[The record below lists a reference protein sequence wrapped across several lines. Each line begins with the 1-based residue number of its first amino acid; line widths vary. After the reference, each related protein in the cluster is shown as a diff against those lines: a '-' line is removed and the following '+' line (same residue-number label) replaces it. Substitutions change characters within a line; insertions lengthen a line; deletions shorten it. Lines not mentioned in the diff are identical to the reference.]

1 MSKRKS
7 GRNIHGILLL
17 DKRLG
22 VSSNKALQEVRR
34 LFNANKAGH
43 TGSLDPLATGLL
55 PLCFGEATKVSA
67 LMLDD
72 NKRYQVVV
80 QLGVMTDTGDREGTV
95 IQTKPVPELSID
107 DINACLERFTGEIDQ
122 VPPMYSALKQD
133 GKKLYELAREGK
145 TVDRK
150 ARSITIF
157 ELKLLTDSQ
166 SLALEPDLLVLNVF
180 CSKGTYIRSLAED
193 IGHYLGCGGTVKEL
207 RRLEAGQFKIQN
219 AKTIEQLTAM
229 DQQSLMQCLINVDK
243 PLENLPSVQLSD
255 EQAICIKHGQS
266 LYFLSND
273 ESMTSGASARIK
285 SGSGTVRMYNDAV
298 FLGLGEMLRDGK
310 LAPKKLFNLNNE
322 LR

>member
-7 GRNIHGILLL
+7 GLNIHGILLL

-22 VSSNKALQEVRR
+22 VSSNRALQEVRH

-80 QLGVMTDTGDREGTV
+80 QLGVMTDTGDREGVV
-95 IQTKPVPELSID
+95 IETKPVPALSID
-107 DINACLERFTGEIDQ
+107 DIHACLARFTGEIDQ
-122 VPPMYSALKQD
+122 IPPMYSALKLN
-133 GKKLYELAREGK
+133 GKKLYELARAGISVE
-145 TVDRK
+145 RK
-150 ARSITIF
+150 ARRITIL

-166 SLALEPDLLVLNVF
+166 DLASEPDLLTLEVF

-193 IGHYLGCGGTVKEL
+193 IGHDLGCGGTVKAL
-207 RRLEAGQFKIQN
+207 RRLEAGQFNIEQ

-229 DQQSLMQCLINVDK
+229 DQQSLFECLINADK
-243 PLENLPSVQLSD
+243 PLEALPAVQLS
-255 EQAICIKHGQS
+255 EVQTVCIKQGQS
-266 LYFLSND
+266 ILFPSSSLG
-273 ESMTSGASARIK
+273 T
-285 SGSGTVRMYNDAV
+285 TVRMYHDAV

-310 LAPKKLFNLNNE
+310 LTPKKLFNM
-322 LR
+322 

>member
-80 QLGVMTDTGDREGTV
+80 QLGVMTDTGDREGAV
-95 IQTKPVPELSID
+95 IETKPVPELSID
-107 DINACLERFTGEIDQ
+107 DIHACLEKFTGEIDQ
-122 VPPMYSALKQD
+122 VPPMYSALKHD

-150 ARSITIF
+150 ARRITIF

-166 SLALEPDLLVLNVF
+166 ALASEPDLLALDVF

-207 RRLEAGQFKIQN
+207 RRLEAGQFSIDN
-219 AKTIEQLTAM
+219 ARTIEQLAAM
-229 DQQSLMQCLINVDK
+229 DQQGLFQCLINVDK
-243 PLENLPSVQLSD
+243 PLEALPAVRLSD

-266 LYFLSND
+266 LNFFSGD
-273 ESMTSGASARIK
+273 ESVTNGTSASPEMNQ
-285 SGSGTVRMYNDAV
+285 GTVRMYNDMV

-310 LAPKKLFNLNNE
+310 LAPKKLFNLSNE
-322 LR
+322 LL

>member
-80 QLGVMTDTGDREGTV
+80 QLGVMTDTGDREGAV

-107 DINACLERFTGEIDQ
+107 DINACLEKFTGEIDQ

-150 ARSITIF
+150 ARRITIF

-166 SLALEPDLLVLNVF
+166 SLALEPDLLVLDVF

-243 PLENLPSVQLSD
+243 PLENLPAVQLSD

-266 LYFLSND
+266 LHFQSND
-273 ESMTSGASARIK
+273 EPMTNGVSASPQ

-310 LAPKKLFNLNNE
+310 LAPKKLFNLNDE